1 MKLMEFRYTK
11 PDGTASDR
19 AVIEIASPTKNYSGL
34 DVSQM
39 PESDFAEF
47 VQEYR
52 ELINSQY
59 EAKMALIHKYDLTHN
74 YRQFVPD
81 RMTDVTTEQI

>member
-1 MKLMEFRYTK
+1 MKLMEFTYTK
-11 PDGTASDR
+11 ADGTVSDR
-19 AVIEIASPTKNYSGL
+19 AVIETVSPTKNYAGL
-34 DVSQM
+34 DVSNM
-39 PESDFAEF
+39 PEAEFADF

-59 EAKMALIHKYDLTHN
+59 DAKMALIHKYDLTHN
-74 YRQFVPD
+74 YRQFIPE